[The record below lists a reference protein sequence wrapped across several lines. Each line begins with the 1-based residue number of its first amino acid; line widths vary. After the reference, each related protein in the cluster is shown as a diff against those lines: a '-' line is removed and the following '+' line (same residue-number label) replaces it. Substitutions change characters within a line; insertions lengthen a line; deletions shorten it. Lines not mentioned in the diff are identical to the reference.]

1 MLCKNVIDGRNMQK
15 IDLAKINNFP
25 EASSVN
31 LLRTVSKIPAKK
43 SSRKL
48 RVFPDLSE
56 LDREGW
62 GCSRKEQV
70 K

>member
-1 MLCKNVIDGRNMQK
+1 MHK
-15 IDLAKINNFP
+15 IDLAKIHNFP

-31 LLRTVSKIPAKK
+31 LLRTVSKIPAKN
-43 SSRKL
+43 SSRNI
-48 RVFPDLSE
+48 RVFPELSE